1 MSDDKKIT
9 KHDTDNFEIYTRGVK
24 NALDGYHNAFIKE
37 YIQKAFTHPDDI
49 ELMNDILNDYREGF
63 KRALDGIDDELNRR
77 KNIKFGFNDTK

>member
-1 MSDDKKIT
+1 MSDDKNII

-24 NALDGYHNAFIKE
+24 TALDGYHNAFIKE

-63 KRALDGIDDELNRR
+63 KRALDGIDDELNRI